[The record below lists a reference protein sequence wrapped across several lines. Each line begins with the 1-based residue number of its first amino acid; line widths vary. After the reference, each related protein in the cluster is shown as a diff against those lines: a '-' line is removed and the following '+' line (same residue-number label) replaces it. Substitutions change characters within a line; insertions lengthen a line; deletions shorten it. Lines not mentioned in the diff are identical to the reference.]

1 MFWGEVKLALLFE
14 ARAGIALVQGL
25 EGDPVLVTIVL
36 SVFVEADEGE
46 GRPERSSVPAQG
58 TGAAPRCQVKLALL
72 FEARAGIALAQGL
85 EGQPYYISSMVLNFG
100 VEELSG
106 R

>member
-1 MFWGEVKLALLFE
+1 M
-14 ARAGIALVQGL
+14 
-25 EGDPVLVTIVL
+25 TIVL

-46 GRPERSSVPAQG
+46 GRPERASVPAQG

>member
-1 MFWGEVKLALLFE
+1 M
-14 ARAGIALVQGL
+14 
-25 EGDPVLVTIVL
+25 TIVL

-72 FEARAGIALAQGL
+72 FESRAGIALAQGL
-85 EGQPYYISSMVLNFG
+85 GDPTLDPAGCLELQRYPPPPLSQKLQGRALRLPV
-100 VEELSG
+100 VEKRARVVPRRLWSD
-106 R
+106 

>member
-85 EGQPYYISSMVLNFG
+85 EGPREFF
-100 VEELSG
+100 
-106 R
+106 